1 MSSNKVGIAVDGGGS
16 KTKVVCHELTGD
28 GKIIGEAKTGS
39 TNPHSV
45 GDASAEASLHDG
57 ILAALASAGRSTTD
71 VACVCLGMSGVDRPE
86 DKVKVRS
93 WVRKIFGPELPV
105 MVSNDAQIALSNG
118 THGKL
123 DGVVLICG
131 TGTIALGYNGAT
143 GEHFRAAGWGALLC
157 DPGSGYDIGQR
168 VLIAVASAHDGRGP
182 QTGLTEALLA
192 RLGFAK
198 VEDII
203 GWIYNEGKFC
213 WQMVADV
220 APLALDFA
228 EKGDAVAVGIMNEA
242 AAGLAKSIFAVA
254 ERLGY
259 EKETEFTLVYAGGIA
274 CSGRISN
281 RLDPIILERF
291 PKAKI
296 VIPKTDPVMG
306 AVYLNNTL
314 RPWETHSP
322 EYY

>member
-1 MSSNKVGIAVDGGGS
+1 MSNTKIGIAVDGGGS
-16 KTKVVCHELTGD
+16 KTMVVCHELTGE
-28 GKIIGEAKTGS
+28 GKILGEAKTSS

-45 GDASAEASLHDG
+45 GEAAAEASLREG
-57 ILAALASAGRSTTD
+57 ILNALASCGRTVAD
-71 VACVCLGMSGVDRPE
+71 VACVCLGMSGVDRPS

-93 WVRKIFGPELPV
+93 WVRGVVGPDLPV
-105 MVSNDAQIALSNG
+105 MVSNDAEIALANG

-182 QTGLTEALLA
+182 ETALSGAVLA
-192 RLGFAK
+192 RLGFEK
-198 VEDII
+198 PEDII
-203 GWIYNEGKFC
+203 GWIYNQDKFC
-213 WQMVADV
+213 WQMVADL
-220 APLALDFA
+220 APLALDWA
-228 EKGDAVAVGIMNEA
+228 DKGDAVAAGIMDEA
-242 AAGLAKSIFAVA
+242 VAGLAKSVLAVA
-254 ERLGY
+254 GRMRYGEDD
-259 EKETEFTLVYAGGIA
+259 EFTLVYAGGIA
-274 CSGRISN
+274 CSGRLSN
-281 RLDPIILERF
+281 RLDPIILKKY

-296 VIPKTDPVMG
+296 VIPETDPVMG
-306 AVYLNNTL
+306 AVYLNTTL
-314 RPWETHSP
+314 KPWETHSP

>member
-1 MSSNKVGIAVDGGGS
+1 MSSTKIGIAVDGGGS

-28 GKIIGEAKTGS
+28 CKILSEVKTGS

-45 GDASAEASLHDG
+45 SESSAESSLRDG
-57 ILAALASAGRSTTD
+57 ITSALSAAGRTPQD
-71 VACVCLGMSGVDRPE
+71 VACVCLGMSGVDRPD

-93 WVRKIFGPELPV
+93 WVRKVLGSDLPV
-105 MVSNDAQIALSNG
+105 MVSNDAEIALSNG

-157 DPGSGYDIGQR
+157 DPGSGFDIGQR

-182 QTGLTEALLA
+182 ATALTEALLTK
-192 RLGFAK
+192 LGFSK
-198 VEDII
+198 PEDII
-203 GWIYNEGKFC
+203 GWIYNQDKFC

-220 APLALDFA
+220 APLALDYA
-228 EKGDAVAVGIMNEA
+228 EKGDKVANQIMDEAVA
-242 AAGLAKSIFAVA
+242 GLSRSIFAVA
-254 ERLGY
+254 EKLGY
-259 EKETEFTLVYAGGIA
+259 GKDKEFTLVYAGGIA
-274 CSGRISN
+274 TSGRISD
-281 RLDPIILERF
+281 RLDPIVHERF

-296 VIPKTDPVMG
+296 VIPSTEPVMG
-306 AVYLNNTL
+306 AVYLNSVL
-314 RPWETHSP
+314 KPWETHSP